1 MTNSAAENYRVV
13 FSFVPVINYALQQ
26 NRIPAVR
33 RMIVVNDSDEPL
45 EGADLKIEASPAFAR
60 PFLRRIE
67 LVPSHG
73 SYEIKD
79 PELVLCPE
87 FLSALTEKCAGVL
100 AVSLMRGT
108 ECLYSCDSRI
118 TVLAYDE
125 WSGASAFPELLAAF
139 VTPNH
144 PEIAKITAD
153 ASSLL
158 EKWSGDP
165 SIDGYQTH
173 DPNRALAQ
181 AAAAF
186 GALGRLGIA
195 YASPPASFEKS
206 GQRVRLADAVTAQKL
221 GTCLDL
227 SLLYCSCLE
236 AMGLHPLIIL
246 KEDHAFAGVWLE
258 DLSFPDTVT
267 DDASFVT
274 KRAAEGVNEIA
285 VVECTLFTAGK
296 NASFD
301 DARAAASREM
311 NDAASVECII
321 DVSRARQSGI
331 VPLPLM
337 AEKDGG
343 AGTEE
348 KEPCAP
354 VLPPRQCTVTETES
368 AEAQQPSKL
377 AQWERKLLDLGLR
390 NNLINMRLSQRVIP
404 LLSFSPEAL
413 EDALSD
419 GGDFSVLAR
428 PADIKADAGGV
439 TFETLQ
445 ASGTS
450 EEFLRSEF
458 KNRRLRAAIGEKD
471 LSQAIKNL
479 YRTAKTAAEE
489 NGANTLYLAL
499 GIVRWYETERSTKA
513 RYAPALLLPVEIVRR
528 SANAGY
534 VIRMR
539 DDDPQINITLLEK
552 LKQDFRITAAGLD
565 PLPAD
570 EHGADVRKI
579 LTILRRAIM
588 EQPRWDVLDAACLGI
603 FSFSQFVMW
612 NDIKNRADD
621 LAKNK
626 TVSSLISGRLTW
638 DARDMEI
645 GEKVD
650 ENTLLPLPADAS
662 QLFAIKAAC
671 AGESFVLHG
680 PPGTGKSQSIT
691 ALIAKALAEGKSVLF
706 IAEKMAA
713 LEVVQRRL
721 AKIGIGPFCLQL
733 HSNKSRK
740 KDVLEQLR
748 RALEAGAASS
758 GEKYERTSQRC
769 SRLRGELDEYAAA
782 LHKRQKCGMS
792 VYELVNE
799 YEKYRNAPD
808 IAPFTPEITE
818 KLDADAIALQDSL
831 SERLSAAARAAGHPH
846 GHPLSGVRR
855 ASYSL
860 QLKESVLPAAADY
873 EKRLARME
881 AACAAFSK
889 NSGFPEPSSLRDIE
903 KAAEIAEE
911 LMLWCDMPKAW
922 TAAEKSDEYLASVRG
937 MARHFEKAGELK
949 GALSRTWD
957 ESFFREDGKAL
968 LYELKE
974 ASSRWFVGKFFAMNR
989 ITKRIS
995 HCARTLPPEN
1005 ELAAHFERLASF
1017 QSENAAASALFRE
1030 LGAGLEG
1037 LFRGEDTDWQA
1048 LEKLAQSAARSAE
1061 RLRTLCGGDSLRIR
1075 FSEGGAFAASVAAV
1089 KDAWEKLTEAKTAL
1103 YSLLDIKESYGAGW
1117 FANQRMLCGNIK
1129 ENADCLKEW
1138 TAWNA
1143 AASEAE
1149 SAGLA
1154 PVVEACRGG
1163 LALED
1168 IKSAFKKSLFKS
1180 LAARA
1185 IESSPALAGFSGAL
1199 FNEKVDQLR
1208 RIDGELFDA
1217 AKEEIFRRLSAR
1229 VPSSAK
1235 EAAQSSELGILQRA
1249 IRSGGRGMSIRRLF
1263 QQIPNLLPRLAPCM
1277 LMSPISAAQYLDPSR
1292 EPFDLVVFDEASQ
1305 LPTSRAAG
1313 ALARGKNAV
1322 IVGDPNQMPPTSFFA
1337 VNMADEDNLEEEDL
1351 ESVLDDCIALGMP
1364 QTHLLWHYRSRHESL
1379 IAFSNYRFY
1388 ENRLRTFPSANDRE
1402 TKVSLV
1408 HVNGVFDRGRT
1419 RQNRAEAEAVVEELK
1434 RRCHDA
1440 VLSKLSVGVVTFNIQ
1455 QQNLID
1461 DLLNEAC
1468 KNDAELDRWA
1478 YSGEE
1483 PLFIKN
1489 LENVQGDERDVI
1501 LFSVDYGPDENGRVH
1516 MNFGPLNRAG
1526 GWRRLNVAVSRS
1538 RCEMTV
1544 FATIAPEQIDTA
1556 RTSSEGAAALKDF
1569 LEYAEGRPVLQRGGT
1584 ETKRAGRASG
1594 IAEAICAALEE
1605 KGYETQ
1611 RAIGRSG
1618 FRVDIGVADPDD
1630 KDRYMLGILLDG
1642 ESYGGAKTTRDREI
1656 AQISVLQG
1664 LGWNIT
1670 RVWTI
1675 DWWDNPGKEINRI
1688 LAEIEKI
1695 KEKKAEK
1702 TEEEIAP
1709 ETNTPEAEAQS
1720 SEVSQE
1726 LPPDSA
1732 PDTQREEEANEL
1744 PLYKA
1749 AEFERTAISAEE
1761 FLLPKYTAAIR
1772 ARLLS
1777 VIEQEAPISGQLA
1790 ARRVLQSFGISRA
1803 GGRIHARMDG
1813 IFSSLRLKRTR
1824 QEGAD
1829 IYWSDSQDPESYSLF
1844 RAPANEAS
1852 RRDAKDIP
1860 VQEAANAVLRVL
1872 EEQISMP
1879 EEDLVKEAAKL
1890 LGFARQGT
1898 ALASLFAD
1906 AVRYASAKGMI
1917 TKSANGNL
1925 TLPS

>member
-1 MTNSAAENYRVV
+1 MTDSAAEKYSVI

-26 NRIPAVR
+26 NMIPAVR
-33 RMIVVNDSDEPL
+33 RLIVVNDSDEPL
-45 EGADLKIEASPAFAR
+45 EGADIQIEASPAFAR

-67 LVPSHG
+67 LVPEHG
-73 SYEIKD
+73 TYEIKE

-87 FLSALTEKCAGVL
+87 FLSALTEKCTGVL
-100 AVSLMRGT
+100 RVSLNRGT
-108 ECLYSCDSRI
+108 ECLYSCDSQI

-125 WSGASAFPELLAAF
+125 WSGASVFPELLAAF

-144 PEIAKITAD
+144 PEIAKITAG

-173 DPNRALAQ
+173 DANRALAQ
-181 AAAAF
+181 AAAAYC
-186 GALGRLGIA
+186 ALGGLDIV
-195 YASPPASFEKS
+195 YSSPPASFEKS
-206 GQRVRLADAVTAQKL
+206 GQRVRLADAVIGQKL

-258 DLSFPDTVT
+258 DLSFPDAVT
-267 DDASFVT
+267 DDASFIT
-274 KRAAEGVNEIA
+274 KRAADGVNEIA
-285 VVECTLFTAGK
+285 VIECTLFTAGK

-301 DARAAASREM
+301 GARAYASREM
-311 NDAASVECII
+311 NDAASVEYII

-331 VPLPLM
+331 VPLPLR
-337 AEKDGG
+337 AERDDN
-343 AGTEE
+343 AGCTGSRQEAAS
-348 KEPCAP
+348 P
-354 VLPPRQCTVTETES
+354 LPPRQCTVTDTES
-368 AEAQQPSKL
+368 AEEQQPSKL
-377 AQWERKLLDLGLR
+377 TQWERKLLDLGLR

-428 PADIKADAGGV
+428 PADIKADTGGV
-439 TFETLQ
+439 SFETLQ
-445 ASGTS
+445 VSGAS

-458 KNRRLRAAIGEKD
+458 KNHRLRAAINEKD
-471 LSQAIKNL
+471 LSQNIKNL

-513 RYAPALLLPVEIVRR
+513 RYAPALLIPVDIIRR

-539 DDDPQINITLLEK
+539 DDEPQINVTLLEK
-552 LKQDFRITAAGLD
+552 LKQDFRITVTGLD
-565 PLPAD
+565 PLPSD
-570 EHGADVRKI
+570 EHGADVRKV
-579 LTILRRAIM
+579 LTILRRAVM
-588 EQPRWDVLDAACLGI
+588 EQPRWDVLDAACIGI

-612 NDIKNRADD
+612 NDIRNRADE

-626 TVSSLISGRLTW
+626 TVSSLISGHLTW

-645 GEKVD
+645 GDHVD
-650 ENTLLPLPADAS
+650 ENALLPLPADAS

-691 ALIAKALAEGKSVLF
+691 ALIANAIAEGKSVLF

-721 AKIGIGPFCLQL
+721 AKIGLASFCLQL

-748 RALEAGAASS
+748 HALEAGAPASE
-758 GEKYERTSQRC
+758 EKYGRTARRAELLRC
-769 SRLRGELDEYAAA
+769 ELDEYASA

-808 IAPFTPEITE
+808 IAPFPPEFAAAA
-818 KLDADAIALQDSL
+818 DADTIALQESL
-831 SERLSAAARAAGHPH
+831 TERLTAAARAAGHPQE
-846 GHPLSGVRR
+846 HPLSDVGRSV
-855 ASYSL
+855 YSQ
-860 QLKESVLPAAADY
+860 QLKESVLPAVSGY
-873 EKRLARME
+873 EKALAGMN
-881 AACAAFSK
+881 AACAGFSDAF
-889 NSGFPEPSSLRDIE
+889 GLAAPSPLRDIKKTAAAAE
-903 KAAEIAEE
+903 ELTLWQQLPKAWAAAEDPEEYFAGVRGMSRHFQKAAELRDE
-911 LMLWCDMPKAW
+911 LLRAW
-922 TAAEKSDEYLASVRG
+922 NEN
-937 MARHFEKAGELK
+937 
-949 GALSRTWD
+949 
-957 ESFFREDGKAL
+957 FFREDGASL
-968 LYELKE
+968 LSELSA
-974 ASSRWFVGKFFAMNR
+974 ASSKWFIGKFFAMKKIRER
-989 ITKRIS
+989 IAR
-995 HCARTLPPEN
+995 CAKALPSEN
-1005 ELAAHFERLASF
+1005 ELAEHFERLAAF
-1017 QSENAAASALFRE
+1017 QKEKAAADNLFAE
-1030 LGAGLEG
+1030 FGAGLEK
-1037 LFRGEDTDWQA
+1037 LFRGENTNWHEIEKVAEEAYGSAQKLRA
-1048 LEKLAQSAARSAE
+1048 LCAGCRLRVKASEAEAASAA
-1061 RLRTLCGGDSLRIR
+1061 
-1075 FSEGGAFAASVAAV
+1075 AAV
-1089 KDAWEKLTEAKTAL
+1089 KNAWEKLSGAKAAL
-1103 YSLLDIKESYGAGW
+1103 YALLEIKEYGGAGW
-1117 FANQRMLCGNIK
+1117 FENQAKLCADIK
-1129 ENADCLKEW
+1129 ENADDIKEW

-1143 AASEAE
+1143 AAADAE
-1149 SAGLA
+1149 NAGLA
-1154 PVVEACRGG
+1154 PVVEAYRSG
-1163 LALED
+1163 LAHED
-1168 IKSAFKKSLFKS
+1168 VKNAFRKSLFRS
-1180 LAARA
+1180 LASRA
-1185 IESSPALAGFSGAL
+1185 IAETPALARFSGAV
-1199 FNEKVDQLR
+1199 FNEKIEQLR
-1208 RIDGELFDA
+1208 RTDGELFDA
-1217 AKEEIFRRLSAR
+1217 AKEEIFRRLAAK
-1229 VPSSAK
+1229 VPASAK
-1235 EAAQSSELGILQRA
+1235 EASQSSELGILQRA
-1249 IRSGGRGMSIRRLF
+1249 IRSGGRGTSIRRLF

-1292 EPFDLVVFDEASQ
+1292 EPFSLVVFDEASQ
-1305 LPTSRAAG
+1305 LPTSRAVG
-1313 ALARGKNAV
+1313 ALARGRNAV

-1337 VNMADEDNLEEEDL
+1337 VNMADEDNLEAEDL

-1408 HVNGVFDRGRT
+1408 RVKGVFDRGRT

-1440 VLSKLSVGVVTFNIQ
+1440 VLSRFSVGVVTFNIQ

-1468 KNDAELDRWA
+1468 KNDSKLDAWA

-1501 LFSVDYGPDENGRVH
+1501 LFSVGYGPDENGRVH
-1516 MNFGPLNRAG
+1516 MNFGPLNRSG

-1538 RCEMTV
+1538 RCEMVV
-1544 FATIAPEQIDTA
+1544 FATIEPEQIDTA

-1569 LEYAEGRPVLQRGGT
+1569 LEYAQGRTPLRRESAAAG
-1584 ETKRAGRASG
+1584 RAFRASG
-1594 IAEAICAALEE
+1594 IAEAICAALSEN
-1605 KGYETQ
+1605 GFETQ
-1611 RAIGRSG
+1611 REIGRSG
-1618 FRVDIGVADPDD
+1618 FRVDIGVVDPKN

-1664 LGWNIT
+1664 LGWNIM
-1670 RVWTI
+1670 RVWTM
-1675 DWWDNPGKEINRI
+1675 DWWDNSGKEIKRI

-1695 KEKKAEK
+1695 MLKEAENK
-1702 TEEEIAP
+1702 ENSDA
-1709 ETNTPEAEAQS
+1709 PEAEEKKEAKEQM
-1720 SEVSQE
+1720 
-1726 LPPDSA
+1726 LSA
-1732 PDTQREEEANEL
+1732 ETAAETQRQEREEKAL

-1749 AEFERTAISAEE
+1749 AKLERTPVSAEE

-1772 ARLLS
+1772 ARLLY
-1777 VIEQEAPISGQLA
+1777 VIEQEAPVSEQLA
-1790 ARRVLQSFGISRA
+1790 ARRVLQSFGIARA
-1803 GGRIHARMDG
+1803 GGRIQARMDD
-1813 IFSSLRLKRTR
+1813 IFSSLRLKETR

-1829 IYWSDSQDPESYSLF
+1829 ICWSDGQDPDSYSLF
-1844 RAPANEAS
+1844 RAPADEES
-1852 RRDAKDIP
+1852 KRDAKDIP
-1860 VQEAANAVLRVL
+1860 LQEAANAVIKVL

-1879 EEDLVKEAAKL
+1879 AEDLVKEAAKL
-1890 LGFARQGT
+1890 LGYSRQGA
-1898 ALASLFAD
+1898 ALSALFAD
-1906 AVRYASAKGMI
+1906 AVKYASAKGRI
-1917 TKSANGNL
+1917 RPSANGNL
-1925 TLPS
+1925 TLVS

>member
-1 MTNSAAENYRVV
+1 MTNPAAEKYRVI

-26 NRIPAVR
+26 NMIPAIR
-33 RMIVVNDSDEPL
+33 RLIVVNDSNAPL
-45 EGADLKIEASPAFAR
+45 EGADIQIEASPAFAR

-67 LVPSHG
+67 LVPEHG
-73 SYEIKD
+73 TYEIKA

-87 FLSALTEKCAGVL
+87 FLSALTEKCTGVL
-100 AVSLMRGT
+100 RVSLTRGT
-108 ECLYSCDSRI
+108 ECLYSCDSQI

-125 WSGASAFPELLAAF
+125 WSGASVFPELIAAF

-173 DPNRALAQ
+173 DANRALAQ
-181 AAAAF
+181 AAAAYCAL
-186 GALGRLGIA
+186 GALDIV
-195 YASPPASFEKS
+195 YSSPPASFEKS
-206 GQRVRLADAVTAQKL
+206 GQRVRLADAVIGQKL

-258 DLSFPDTVT
+258 DLSFPDAVT
-267 DDASFVT
+267 DDASFIT
-274 KRAAEGVNEIA
+274 KRAADGVNEIA

-301 DARAAASREM
+301 DARAYASREM
-311 NDAASVECII
+311 NDAASVEYII

-331 VPLPLM
+331 VPLPLR
-337 AEKDGG
+337 AERDDD
-343 AGTEE
+343 AGSTGSRQEAAS
-348 KEPCAP
+348 P
-354 VLPPRQCTVTETES
+354 LPPRQCTVTENEC
-368 AEAQQPSKL
+368 AEEQQPSKL
-377 AQWERKLLDLGLR
+377 TQWERKLLDLGLR

-428 PADIKADAGGV
+428 PAEFKAETGGV
-439 TFETLQ
+439 SFETLQ
-445 ASGTS
+445 ASGAS

-458 KNRRLRAAIGEKD
+458 KNHRLRAAINEKD
-471 LSQAIKNL
+471 LSQNIKNL
-479 YRTAKTAAEE
+479 YRAAKTAAEE

-539 DDDPQINITLLEK
+539 DDEPQMNVTLLEK

-570 EHGADVRKI
+570 EHGADVRKV

-612 NDIKNRADD
+612 NDIRNRADD

-626 TVSSLISGRLTW
+626 TVSSLISGHLTW
-638 DARDMEI
+638 DAHDMEI

-721 AKIGIGPFCLQL
+721 AKIGIAPFCLQL

-748 RALEAGAASS
+748 RALEAGAVTS
-758 GEKYERTSQRC
+758 GEKYERTAQRC
-769 SRLRGELDEYAAA
+769 SRLREELDEYAAA

-799 YEKYRNAPD
+799 YERYRNAPE
-808 IAPFTPEITE
+808 IAPFPPEITE
-818 KLDADAIALQDSL
+818 NTDADAVALQDSL
-831 SERLSAAARAAGHPH
+831 TERLCAAARAAGHPH
-846 GHPLSGVRR
+846 GHPLNDIRR

-860 QLKESVLPAAADY
+860 QLKESALPAAAKY
-873 EKRLARME
+873 EKSLARME
-881 AACAAFSK
+881 AACSVFAKSF
-889 NSGFPEPSSLRDIE
+889 GLTEPSSLRDIE
-903 KAAEIAEE
+903 KTAEIADE
-911 LMLWCDMPKAW
+911 LTLWHGMPKAW
-922 TAAEKSDEYLASVRG
+922 ASAADTEAYLASVRG
-937 MARHFEKAGELK
+937 MARHFEKAGVLRD
-949 GALSRTWD
+949 ALSRTWN
-957 ESFFREDGKAL
+957 EKFFREDGRVL
-968 LYELKE
+968 LSELKE
-974 ASSRWFVGKFFAMNR
+974 ASSKWFVGKFFAMNR
-989 ITKRIS
+989 ITKKIS
-995 HCARTLPPEN
+995 QCARALPPEN
-1005 ELAAHFERLASF
+1005 KLAEHFETLASF
-1017 QSENAAASALFRE
+1017 QSENAAAEALFAE
-1030 LGAGLEG
+1030 LGTGLGE
-1037 LFRGEDTDWQA
+1037 LFRGDDTDWPE
-1048 LEKLAQSAARSAE
+1048 LEKRAERAAKSAE
-1061 RLRTLCGGDSLRIR
+1061 RLRALCGSDRPRLR
-1075 FSEGGAFAASVAAV
+1075 FAEGGAFAASAAAV
-1089 KDAWEKLTEAKTAL
+1089 KDAWGKLTEAKAAL
-1103 YSLLDIKESYGAGW
+1103 YSLLEIKECRGNFW
-1117 FANQRMLCGNIK
+1117 FADQAKLCVNIK
-1129 ENADCLKEW
+1129 ENADGLKEW

-1149 SAGLA
+1149 RAGLA
-1154 PVVEACRGG
+1154 PVTEAYRGG
-1163 LALED
+1163 LAHEEV
-1168 IKSAFKKSLFKS
+1168 KSAFKKSLFKS
-1180 LAARA
+1180 LASRA
-1185 IESSPALAGFSGAL
+1185 IAEAPALARFSGAL
-1199 FNEKVDQLR
+1199 FNEKTDQLR
-1208 RIDGELFDA
+1208 RIDSELFEA
-1217 AKEEIFRRLSAR
+1217 AKEEVYRRLSAR
-1229 VPSSAK
+1229 VPASAK

-1263 QQIPNLLPRLAPCM
+1263 RQIPNLLPRLAPCM

-1313 ALARGKNAV
+1313 ALARGRNAV

-1408 HVNGVFDRGRT
+1408 RVNGVFDRGRT
-1419 RQNRAEAEAVVEELK
+1419 RQNRAEACAIVEELK

-1440 VLSKLSVGVVTFNIQ
+1440 ELSKFSVGVVTFNIQ

-1468 KNDAELDRWA
+1468 KSDAELDRWA

-1489 LENVQGDERDVI
+1489 LENVQGDE
-1501 LFSVDYGPDENGRVH
+1501 
-1516 MNFGPLNRAG
+1516 
-1526 GWRRLNVAVSRS
+1526 
-1538 RCEMTV
+1538 
-1544 FATIAPEQIDTA
+1544 
-1556 RTSSEGAAALKDF
+1556 
-1569 LEYAEGRPVLQRGGT
+1569 
-1584 ETKRAGRASG
+1584 
-1594 IAEAICAALEE
+1594 
-1605 KGYETQ
+1605 
-1611 RAIGRSG
+1611 
-1618 FRVDIGVADPDD
+1618 
-1630 KDRYMLGILLDG
+1630 
-1642 ESYGGAKTTRDREI
+1642 
-1656 AQISVLQG
+1656 
-1664 LGWNIT
+1664 
-1670 RVWTI
+1670 
-1675 DWWDNPGKEINRI
+1675 
-1688 LAEIEKI
+1688 
-1695 KEKKAEK
+1695 
-1702 TEEEIAP
+1702 
-1709 ETNTPEAEAQS
+1709 
-1720 SEVSQE
+1720 
-1726 LPPDSA
+1726 
-1732 PDTQREEEANEL
+1732 
-1744 PLYKA
+1744 
-1749 AEFERTAISAEE
+1749 
-1761 FLLPKYTAAIR
+1761 
-1772 ARLLS
+1772 
-1777 VIEQEAPISGQLA
+1777 
-1790 ARRVLQSFGISRA
+1790 
-1803 GGRIHARMDG
+1803 
-1813 IFSSLRLKRTR
+1813 
-1824 QEGAD
+1824 
-1829 IYWSDSQDPESYSLF
+1829 
-1844 RAPANEAS
+1844 
-1852 RRDAKDIP
+1852 
-1860 VQEAANAVLRVL
+1860 
-1872 EEQISMP
+1872 
-1879 EEDLVKEAAKL
+1879 
-1890 LGFARQGT
+1890 
-1898 ALASLFAD
+1898 
-1906 AVRYASAKGMI
+1906 
-1917 TKSANGNL
+1917 
-1925 TLPS
+1925 